1 MKKFVFFAGLL
12 LLCASCTTV
21 KKTSSTQ
28 PVSSNIE
35 AAVTADLDVK
45 NTKISYTYYPTNS
58 VRRGGEANVKAA
70 AIAEALRMNGNADV
84 LVESQQEIYVRQGL
98 LGKKIKSV
106 TVTGYP
112 ATYKNFKSVDEETLK
127 KVMVGKCCK

>member
-12 LLCASCTTV
+12 LRCASCTTV

-45 NTKISYTYYPTNS
+45 NTKISYTYYPTSS

-70 AIAEALRMNGNADV
+70 AVAEAACAVTAAGITAAILF
-84 LVESQQEIYVRQGL
+84 GL
-98 LGKKIKSV
+98 LAAILFKPKDKS
-106 TVTGYP
+106 
-112 ATYKNFKSVDEETLK
+112 
-127 KVMVGKCCK
+127 